1 MWKKLR
7 KLLTL
12 ISLIDSQTESLKTLI
27 KNFEESL
34 EDGKLTLD
42 EAIQLLLQIIY
53 ILRKLFP
60 GLRK

>member
-1 MWKKLR
+1 MWKKLK

-27 KNFEESL
+27 ENFEESL
-34 EDGKLTLD
+34 EDGKLTLE

>member
-1 MWKKLR
+1 MWKKLK

-12 ISLIDSQTESLKTLI
+12 ISLVDNQTEALKTLI
-27 KNFEESL
+27 ENFEESF
-34 EDGKLTLD
+34 EDGKLTLE
-42 EAIQLLLQIIY
+42 EAIQLLLQITY